1 MSTFTI
7 ALGASAPS
15 MALGGLLGGYVVAM
29 LRWARG

>member
-7 ALGASAPS
+7 AMGAIAPS
-15 MALGGLLGGYVVAM
+15 MALGGLLGGYVVVL